1 MHVNAVH
8 TPITTFT
15 TSSNPA
21 WRLRL
26 QPLPSAKLSPLLTDS
41 MPVKEQ
47 TLVSLGAFRE
57 QVSIDLPYTSNN

>member
-15 TSSNPA
+15 TSSSPA

-26 QPLPSAKLSPLLTDS
+26 QHLPSAKLSPLLTES
-41 MPVKEQ
+41 MAVKERV
-47 TLVSLGAFRE
+47 LLSLGTFRE
-57 QVSIDLPYTSNN
+57 LFSRDLHYKSNN

>member
-15 TSSNPA
+15 TSSCPA

-26 QPLPSAKLSPLLTDS
+26 QHLPSARLSLLLTDS
-41 MPVKEQ
+41 MPVKVQ
-47 TLVSLGAFRE
+47 ALLSLGAFRE
-57 QVSIDLPYTSNN
+57 LFSRGLHYKSNN